1 MKEEKKERIT
11 KTELAIGAKKASEP
25 IAKHHISE
33 PEKPHEKAE
42 HKHTEQR
49 PAATQHTTYAKK
61 GLIHEYLQSWK
72 SITQLKFIFVV
83 GFDLLLYVLL
93 YFLFLGFGSIIS
105 FFVEPFKSTGLNSFA
120 SQTAEQLAAYQ
131 QSLYSLIGV
140 VFLLSIA
147 FSILFVLIWSVSR
160 GLIWAKLLDK
170 RMTLRYFWK
179 FFLLNLIWVLLW
191 AVILIAAGMILYNT
205 ASANSPTAL
214 ILGIIFVLLYLIMAY
229 FMYILYYKFTEG
241 DNRIFRSLKE
251 SFVICR
257 TRFPK
262 LWPFLLIIVIS
273 LYLNFWLLKETFV
286 TGITRFTKLGLP
298 FLLIIATIIIAAV
311 FSLVFKLLPDIVM
324 NILSTILVFAVF
336 GWVKLY
342 AAEALKERAR

>member
-1 MKEEKKERIT
+1 MKEEKHDTHIK
-11 KTELAIGAKKASEP
+11 KTELVIGAKKADDA
-25 IAKHHISE
+25 AKHHISK

-42 HKHTEQR
+42 QR
-49 PAATQHTTYAKK
+49 PAATQHAEPHNMTYAKK
-61 GLIHEYLQSWK
+61 GLIHEYLRSWK
-72 SITQLKFIFVV
+72 SITKLKFLFVV
-83 GFDLLLYVLL
+83 GFDLMLYVLL

-105 FFVEPFKSTGLNSFA
+105 FFVEPFKSTGLKSFA

-170 RMTLRYFWK
+170 RMTLRYLWK
-179 FFLLNLIWVLLW
+179 FFLLNLIWILLW
-191 AVILIAAGMILYNT
+191 AIILIAAGMILYNT
-205 ASANSPTAL
+205 ASAGSPTAL
-214 ILGIIFVLLYLIMAY
+214 ILGIIFVLLYLIMVY

-241 DNRIFRSLKE
+241 DNRIFRS
-251 SFVICR
+251 
-257 TRFPK
+257 
-262 LWPFLLIIVIS
+262 
-273 LYLNFWLLKETFV
+273 LKETFV

-311 FSLVFKLLPDIVM
+311 FSMVFKLLPDIIM

-342 AAEALKERAR
+342 AAEVLKERAK